1 MSIDVSTVDKIAFL
15 SRLKIEDNV
24 KEDTK
29 VEFNKIIQWVD
40 QLKEVNT
47 DDINK
52 NIELEGDLILNNIK
66 KTDHVI
72 ALSIP
77 GKNISSETF
86 AQMIKDHYTYNST
99 VITFVIGGSN
109 GLDQRVL
116 DRSNYQLSFGKMTFP
131 HQLMRMILL
140 EQVYRCM
147 MINNNH
153 KYHK

>member
-1 MSIDVSTVDKIAFL
+1 MNIKIICIGKIKEKYLVDGIEEYKK
-15 SRLKIEDNV
+15 RLKLFCDLELIE
-24 KEDTK
+24 
-29 VEFNKIIQWVD
+29 
-40 QLKEVNT
+40 LKETNT

-52 NIELEGDLILNNIK
+52 NIESGGELILKNIK
-66 KTDHVI
+66 KTDYVI

-77 GKNISSETF
+77 GKNISSENF
-86 AQMIKDHYTYNST
+86 AQMIKDHYTYNSS

-109 GLDQRVL
+109 GLDNRVL
-116 DRSNYQLSFGKMTFP
+116 QRSNYQLSFGKMTYP
-131 HQLMRMILL
+131 HQLMRLILL

>member
-1 MSIDVSTVDKIAFL
+1 MNIKLVCIGKIKEKYL
-15 SRLKIEDNV
+15 VEGIEEYRKRLKLFCDLEL
-24 KEDTK
+24 
-29 VEFNKIIQWVD
+29 VE
-40 QLKEVNT
+40 LKEVNT

-52 NIELEGDLILNNIK
+52 NIELEGDAILNNIK
-66 KTDHVI
+66 KTDYVV

-77 GKNISSETF
+77 GKNISSESL
-86 AQMIKDHYTYNST
+86 AQMIKDHYTYNSS

-109 GLDQRVL
+109 GLDDRVL
-116 DRSNYQLSFGKMTFP
+116 QRSNYQLSFGKMTYP

>member
-1 MSIDVSTVDKIAFL
+1 MNIKLICIGKIKEKYLVDGIEEYRK
-15 SRLKIEDNV
+15 RLKLFCDFEIIE
-24 KEDTK
+24 
-29 VEFNKIIQWVD
+29 
-40 QLKEVNT
+40 LKEVNT

-52 NIELEGDLILNNIK
+52 NIESEGDLILNSIK
-66 KTDHVI
+66 KTDYVI

-77 GKNISSETF
+77 GKNISSEKF
-86 AQMIKDHYTYNST
+86 AEMIKDHYTYNSS

-109 GLDQRVL
+109 GLDNRVL
-116 DRSNYQLSFGKMTFP
+116 QRSNYQLSFGKMTFP
-131 HQLMRMILL
+131 HQLMRLVLL

>member
-1 MSIDVSTVDKIAFL
+1 MNIKLICIGKIKEKYLVDGIEEYRK
-15 SRLKIEDNV
+15 RLKLFCDLEL
-24 KEDTK
+24 
-29 VEFNKIIQWVD
+29 VE
-40 QLKEVNT
+40 LKEVNT

-52 NIELEGDLILNNIK
+52 NIELEGDAILNNIK
-66 KTDHVI
+66 KTDYVV

-77 GKNISSETF
+77 GKNISSESL
-86 AQMIKDHYTYNST
+86 AQMIKDHYTYNSS

-109 GLDQRVL
+109 GLDDRVL
-116 DRSNYQLSFGKMTFP
+116 QRSNYQLSFGKMTYP

>member
-1 MSIDVSTVDKIAFL
+1 MNIKLICIGKIKEKYLVDGIEEYRK
-15 SRLKIEDNV
+15 RLKLFCDLEVIE
-24 KEDTK
+24 
-29 VEFNKIIQWVD
+29 
-40 QLKEVNT
+40 LKEVNT

-77 GKNISSETF
+77 GKNISSEAF

-131 HQLMRMILL
+131 HQLMRMVLL

>member
-1 MSIDVSTVDKIAFL
+1 MNIKIICIGKIKEKYLVDGIEEYKK
-15 SRLKIEDNV
+15 RLKLFCDLELIE
-24 KEDTK
+24 
-29 VEFNKIIQWVD
+29 
-40 QLKEVNT
+40 LKEVNT

-52 NIELEGDLILNNIK
+52 NIESEGDLILNNIK
-66 KTDHVI
+66 KNDYVI

-77 GKNISSETF
+77 GKNISSENF
-86 AQMIKDHYTYNST
+86 AQMIKEHYIYNSS

-109 GLDQRVL
+109 GLDNRVL
-116 DRSNYQLSFGKMTFP
+116 QRSNYQLSFGKMTYP
-131 HQLMRMILL
+131 HQLMRLILL

>member
-1 MSIDVSTVDKIAFL
+1 
-15 SRLKIEDNV
+15 
-24 KEDTK
+24 
-29 VEFNKIIQWVD
+29 
-40 QLKEVNT
+40 
-47 DDINK
+47 
-52 NIELEGDLILNNIK
+52 
-66 KTDHVI
+66 
-72 ALSIP
+72 
-77 GKNISSETF
+77 
-86 AQMIKDHYTYNST
+86 MIKDHYTYNST

-131 HQLMRMILL
+131 HQLMRMVLL

>member
-1 MSIDVSTVDKIAFL
+1 MNIKLICVGKIKEKYLVDGIEEYRK
-15 SRLKIEDNV
+15 RLKLFCDLEVIE
-24 KEDTK
+24 
-29 VEFNKIIQWVD
+29 
-40 QLKEVNT
+40 LKEVNT

-131 HQLMRMILL
+131 HQLMRMVLL

>member
-1 MSIDVSTVDKIAFL
+1 MNIKLICIGKIKEKYLVDGIEEYRK
-15 SRLKIEDNV
+15 RLKLFCDLEL
-24 KEDTK
+24 
-29 VEFNKIIQWVD
+29 VE
-40 QLKEVNT
+40 LKEVNT

-52 NIELEGDLILNNIK
+52 NIELEGDAILNNIK
-66 KTDHVI
+66 KTDYVV

-77 GKNISSETF
+77 GKNISSESF
-86 AQMIKDHYTYNST
+86 AQMIKDHYTYNSS

-109 GLDQRVL
+109 GLDDRVL
-116 DRSNYQLSFGKMTFP
+116 QRSNYQLSFGKMTYP

>member
-1 MSIDVSTVDKIAFL
+1 MNIKLICIGKIKEKYL
-15 SRLKIEDNV
+15 TDGIEEYRKRLKAFCDFEIIE
-24 KEDTK
+24 
-29 VEFNKIIQWVD
+29 
-40 QLKEVNT
+40 LKEVNT

-52 NIELEGDLILNNIK
+52 NIESEGDLILNNIK
-66 KTDHVI
+66 KTDYVI

-77 GKNISSETF
+77 GKNISSESF
-86 AQMIKDHYTYNST
+86 AQMIKEHYTYNSS

-109 GLDQRVL
+109 GLDNRVL
-116 DRSNYQLSFGKMTFP
+116 QRSNYQLSFGKMTYP
-131 HQLMRMILL
+131 HQLMRLILL

>member
-1 MSIDVSTVDKIAFL
+1 MNIKLICIGKIKEKYL
-15 SRLKIEDNV
+15 TDGIEEYRKRLKAFCDFEIIE
-24 KEDTK
+24 
-29 VEFNKIIQWVD
+29 
-40 QLKEVNT
+40 LKEVNT

-52 NIELEGDLILNNIK
+52 NIESEGDLILNNIK

-77 GKNISSETF
+77 GKNISSESF
-86 AQMIKDHYTYNST
+86 AQMIKEHYTYNSS

-116 DRSNYQLSFGKMTFP
+116 DRSNYQLSFGKMTYP
-131 HQLMRMILL
+131 HQLMRLILL

>member
-1 MSIDVSTVDKIAFL
+1 MNIKLICVGKIKEKYLVDGIEEYRK
-15 SRLKIEDNV
+15 RLKLFCDLEVIE
-24 KEDTK
+24 
-29 VEFNKIIQWVD
+29 
-40 QLKEVNT
+40 LKEVNT

-77 GKNISSETF
+77 GKNISSEAF
-86 AQMIKDHYTYNST
+86 AQMMKDHYTYNST

-131 HQLMRMILL
+131 HQLMRMVLL

>member
-1 MSIDVSTVDKIAFL
+1 MNIKIICIGKIKEKYLVDGIEEYKK
-15 SRLKIEDNV
+15 RLKLFCDLELIE
-24 KEDTK
+24 
-29 VEFNKIIQWVD
+29 
-40 QLKEVNT
+40 LKETNT

-52 NIELEGDLILNNIK
+52 NIESEGELILNNIK
-66 KTDHVI
+66 KTDCVI

-77 GKNISSETF
+77 GKNISSENF
-86 AQMIKDHYTYNST
+86 AQMIKDHYTYNSS

-109 GLDQRVL
+109 GLDNRVL
-116 DRSNYQLSFGKMTFP
+116 QRSNYQLSFGKMTYP
-131 HQLMRMILL
+131 HQLMRLILL